1 MAAKSVKEDSPLVL
15 YESDEMAGRKAYH
28 LGQLPQDCPHEKG
41 QGGNMRRLAWMRGY
55 YAEKYWEP
63 HNQRKLKDYV

>member
-1 MAAKSVKEDSPLVL
+1 MATNKVREDSPLVL

-41 QGGNMRRLAWMRGY
+41 QGGNMRRLAWMRGFM
-55 YAEKYWEP
+55 AEKYWSK
-63 HNQRKLKDYV
+63 HQTRNWKDYV

>member
-28 LGQLPQDCPHEKG
+28 IEQLPQDCPHEKG